1 MAEDQAFFYEEK
13 NSPPPKQPLEPG
25 QQYKRGVAFRHENT
39 FCAMDLNINQGIIL
53 SGEADGTLR
62 DWIGKNF
69 GDTNPVE
76 SECPQGIYYKR
87 IWRPYWPGPIYRS
100 VSQVRDGEKI
110 TESMVALRILF
121 NKLEELFETI
131 EPGQDNLL
139 AYGHKTREVLLL
151 ACMEVESSWTAV
163 LKENGYPQ
171 RPTWNTNDYVK
182 LFRPMFLDGYKVSLR
197 SYPHFPSFS
206 PFEKWT
212 VADPT
217 HSLAWYDAYNKTKH
231 NREDNLKLATLEN
244 AVQAVGAAVVMFYAQ
259 FGIGFGTGFM
269 DKISPVIQSIFTIL
283 PDFKKYE
290 KMFYISPVKSQ
301 AEGMPSLSFDWR
313 AIDYKF

>member
-1 MAEDQAFFYEEK
+1 MAEDQAIFYEEK

-25 QQYKRGVAFRHENT
+25 QQYERGVAFRHENI
-39 FCAMDLNINQGIIL
+39 FCAMDLNINQGIVL
-53 SGEADGTLR
+53 SGAADGVLR

-100 VSQVRDGEKI
+100 VSQARDGEKI
-110 TESMVALRILF
+110 SESMVALRILF

-131 EPGQDNLL
+131 EPGQDNLS

-182 LFRPMFLDGYKVSLR
+182 LLGPMFLDGYKVSLR
-197 SYPHFPSFS
+197 
-206 PFEKWT
+206 
-212 VADPT
+212 
-217 HSLAWYDAYNKTKH
+217 
-231 NREDNLKLATLEN
+231 
-244 AVQAVGAAVVMFYAQ
+244 Q
-259 FGIGFGTGFM
+259 
-269 DKISPVIQSIFTIL
+269 IL
-283 PDFKKYE
+283 P
-290 KMFYISPVKSQ
+290 I
-301 AEGMPSLSFDWR
+301 R
-313 AIDYKF
+313 